1 MVAPVPVEINYNQEQ
16 KLLKINFNNNTE
28 CMLSAEF
35 LRVYSP
41 SAEVQGHRPSEAVL
55 QIGKENVGIQA
66 IEPVGNYAVKLIFS
80 DGHDTGLYTWDY
92 LYELA
97 SNYDILWQDY
107 QIKLKQHFEK
117 K

>member
-1 MVAPVPVEINYNQEQ
+1 MSEPTPVEINYHQGK
-16 KLLKINFNNNTE
+16 KLLKINFDNDTE

-35 LRVYSP
+35 LRVFSP
-41 SAEVQGHRPSEAVL
+41 SAEVQGHHPSEAIL
-55 QIGKENVGIQA
+55 QIGKEDVEILA
-66 IEPVGNYAVKLIFS
+66 IEPVGNYAIKLIFS
-80 DGHDTGLYTWDY
+80 DAHDTGLYTWNY

-107 QIKLKQHFEK
+107 QTKLTQHFEK

>member
-1 MVAPVPVEINYNQEQ
+1 MVTPVPVEINYHQDQ
-16 KLLKINFNNNTE
+16 KLLKINFDNNSE

-35 LRVYSP
+35 LRVFSP
-41 SAEVQGHRPSEAVL
+41 SAEVQGHNPSEAVL
-55 QIGKENVGIQA
+55 QIGKENVEIKA
-66 IEPVGNYAVKLIFS
+66 IEPVGNYAIKLIFS

>member
-1 MVAPVPVEINYNQEQ
+1 MSVPTPVEINYHQDQ

-35 LRVYSP
+35 LRVFSP
-41 SAEVQGHRPSEAVL
+41 SAEVQGHHPSEAVL
-55 QIGKENVGIQA
+55 QIEKENVEIQG
-66 IEPVGNYAVKLIFS
+66 IEPVGNYAIKLIFS

>member
-1 MVAPVPVEINYNQEQ
+1 MASPFPVEIKYQKKE
-16 KLLKINFNNNTE
+16 KLLKICFDDQTE

-41 SAEVQGHRPSEAVL
+41 SAEVQGHHPSEAIL
-55 QIGKENVGIQA
+55 QVGKESVSINA
-66 IEPVGNYAVKLIFS
+66 IEPIGNYAVKLIFD
-80 DGHDTGLYTWDY
+80 DGHDTGLYSWAY

-97 SNYDILWQDY
+97 QNYDILWQDY
-107 QIKLKQHFEK
+107 QLKLEQRFEK

>member
-1 MVAPVPVEINYNQEQ
+1 MASPVPVEINYHQDQ
-16 KLLKINFNNNTE
+16 KLLKINFNNSTE

-41 SAEVQGHRPSEAVL
+41 SAEVQGHHPSEAVL
-55 QIGKENVGIQA
+55 QIGKENVEIQA

>member
-1 MVAPVPVEINYNQEQ
+1 MAAPVPVEINYHQEQ

-41 SAEVQGHRPSEAVL
+41 SAEVQGHNPSEAVL
-55 QIGKENVGIQA
+55 QIGKENVEIQA

>member
-1 MVAPVPVEINYNQEQ
+1 MATPVPVEINYHQDQ
-16 KLLKINFNNNTE
+16 KLLKINFDNNSE

-35 LRVYSP
+35 LRVFSP
-41 SAEVQGHRPSEAVL
+41 SAEVQGHNPSEAVL
-55 QIGKENVGIQA
+55 QIGKENVEIKA
-66 IEPVGNYAVKLIFS
+66 IEPVGNYAIKLIFS